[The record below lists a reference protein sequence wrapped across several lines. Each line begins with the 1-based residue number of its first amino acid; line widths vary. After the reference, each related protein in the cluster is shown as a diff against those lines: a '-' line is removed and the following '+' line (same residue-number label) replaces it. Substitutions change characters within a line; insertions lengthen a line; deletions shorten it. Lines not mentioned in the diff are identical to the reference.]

1 MVSERK
7 DEEIMDKK
15 KLERIGELSR
25 KSKSEGLTEEE
36 LNEQKQLR
44 EEYLSNIRRNFR
56 AVLDNIE
63 FTDDKKQ

>member
-1 MVSERK
+1 
-7 DEEIMDKK
+7 MDKK

-25 KSKSEGLTEEE
+25 KSKNEGLSQEEI
-36 LNEQKQLR
+36 LEQKQLR

-63 FTDDKKQ
+63 FTDDKKQGE